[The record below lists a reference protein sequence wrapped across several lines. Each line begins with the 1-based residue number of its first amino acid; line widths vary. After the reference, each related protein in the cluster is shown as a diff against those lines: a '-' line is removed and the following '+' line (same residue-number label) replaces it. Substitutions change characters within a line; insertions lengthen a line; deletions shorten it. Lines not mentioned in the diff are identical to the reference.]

1 MITPHLSFS
10 LFVSICPLTILLL
23 LLIQHFLRVFVN
35 YMALFLQNILTMLS
49 LLVILM
55 LTFLVLGPIALIYP
69 CSCYQTISF
78 LLIKS
83 LALTLPT
90 IMMIS
95 HAFPLL
101 ITFLLS
107 LTILISLILFLFLI
121 LLIISQTMHLS
132 SHFVLE
138 FSNFLSLPSNL
149 CLLVNNCYTSRHPH
163 SPANSAV
170 NRFKVTPCDVSPHC
184 DQLMSTLPEF
194 PTDILR
200 LL

>member
-35 YMALFLQNILTMLS
+35 YMALFLQNIFN
-49 LLVILM
+49 VIIAGDLM

-69 CSCYQTISF
+69 CSCYLTIAF

-90 IMMIS
+90 IMMII

-132 SHFVLE
+132 LHFVLE

-163 SPANSAV
+163 SPASSAV
-170 NRFKVTPCDVSPHC
+170 NWFKVTPCDVSPHC

-194 PTDILR
+194 PTDILK